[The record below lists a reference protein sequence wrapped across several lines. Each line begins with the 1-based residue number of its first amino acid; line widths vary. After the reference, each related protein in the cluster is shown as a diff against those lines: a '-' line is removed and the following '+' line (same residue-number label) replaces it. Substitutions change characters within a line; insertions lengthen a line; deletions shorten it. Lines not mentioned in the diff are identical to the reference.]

1 MNLPIICILLSAFAF
16 PGAAHFYLKKIK
28 VGALLLTCFCIPFYF
43 VLSFLID
50 QLFMVY
56 HALFAFKVEPSLI
69 AMFWYMFDNVADE
82 NSIPFISSA
91 AYYSL
96 AIWLIGIADSLR
108 LALKENKLR

>member
-43 VLSFLID
+43 VLGFLID

-56 HALFAFKVEPSLI
+56 DALFAFNVEPSLS
-69 AMFWYMFDNVADE
+69 AMFWYMFENFADE
-82 NSIPFISSA
+82 SNIPFIKSA

-96 AIWLIGIADSLR
+96 AFCQAEDGIRDYVR
-108 LALKENKLR
+108 